1 MDETVVANEFAAVVV
16 EVVAQGHGQRLRLR
30 DLDSGA
36 CVTLDALDLRTFCL
50 ADEDEQQAWLRIG
63 EYREATE

>member
-1 MDETVVANEFAAVVV
+1 MDATVVANEFAAVVV
-16 EVVAQGHGQRLRLR
+16 EVVRQGHGQRLRLR

-50 ADEDEQQAWLRIG
+50 TDEVEQRDWLRIA
-63 EYREATE
+63 EYREGGE